1 MMREGEGY
9 DKVLVDEDAMRREDD
24 RGTASGKWLT

>member
-9 DKVLVDEDAMRREDD
+9 DKMLVDEDATEDD
-24 RGTASGKWLT
+24 RGMALGKWLT